1 MGQLREAS
9 VRDTAIALIQYEHE
23 TLSAVVQ
30 ALQKHIRDL
39 QAGWAEVDFALLAA
53 MLYYV
58 DIFPESCHH
67 PKEEAFLFRPLLAR
81 TSAANSIIEELRVE
95 HVQSGRM
102 MANLAQTLMHF
113 QGGRTDGLEAFTN
126 AVEAYA
132 RLLASHM
139 HKEEFELIP
148 IACECLTLADWDA
161 ASAAF
166 ASNYDPMFGDRPA
179 QEFRRLRQRIVAL
192 APRKLKMQRP
202 RSDAR

>member
-1 MGQLREAS
+1 M
-9 VRDTAIALIQYEHE
+9 RDTAVALIQYEHE

-39 QAGWAEVDFALLAA
+39 QAGWAEADFALLAA
-53 MLYYV
+53 MLYYI

-67 PKEEAFLFRPLLAR
+67 PKEEEYLFKPVLAR
-81 TSAANSIIEELRVE
+81 TSAANSIIEELRAE
-95 HVQSGRM
+95 HESSGRM
-102 MANLAQTLMHF
+102 MANLAQTLVHY
-113 QGGRTDGLEAFTN
+113 QGGRADGLETFTH
-126 AVEAYA
+126 AVDAYA

-148 IACECLTLADWDA
+148 IACECLTPADWDA

-179 QEFRRLRQRIVAL
+179 REFRRLRQRIVAL

-202 RSDAR
+202 RSDVR